1 MFQLDLK
8 NRKPLYEQI
17 VENYKELIINGV
29 LKPDEKM
36 PSVRDL
42 AKQLTINPNTIQK
55 SYRELEYQGYIYSVK
70 GLGSFV
76 SERSDSLIDKVKEK
90 SLKEQIKSST
100 WELLYMGIQP
110 DDLEV
115 FFKQIMASWKGGKHN
130 D

>member
-8 NRKPLYEQI
+8 NRKPIYEQI
-17 VENYKELIINGV
+17 VENYKELIINGI
-29 LKPDEKM
+29 LSPDEKM

-76 SERSDSLIDKVKEK
+76 SERSDIVIDKAKEGA
-90 SLKEQIKSST
+90 LKEQIKSSV
-100 WELLYMGIQP
+100 WELLYMGIKP
-110 DDLEV
+110 NNLEV
-115 FFKQIMASWKGGKHN
+115 FFKEIMSTWKGGKQN